1 MDQTLTKSCVIFF
14 LMDNLWVLRS
24 WGKSLLYVYYCW
36 RTTFLF
42 LPSLRCSSFCWQR
55 SPSADVS
62 PPWNTAAH
70 NEYARKKIVFLKK
83 YEYTRTKSYTHWETS
98 AMCLCLRL
106 THRSSSSWRRTSFS
120 RESPIPLVS
129 YLGRTNTSQE
139 NKYTRINL
147 PKILC
152 TCFKLFHF
160 FYILVHVI
168 YFLYHTCRH
177 HFQWAADHSPWP
189 GRSAHEGQERQGQR
203 LCPGWSAESAPCQ
216 DPADRKTKWD
226 ICQQHVVYEGEND
239 GLCKAHLSHGWV
251 ISLVGVQFV
260 LEQLSQCGIVLVLPD
275 GRTRLWTSRCCVD
288 IATYHVCIIYLTR
301 VYFCLCQQCFMSLFY
316 PLAERH

>member
-70 NEYARKKIVFLKK
+70 TEYVRKKIVFFFK
-83 YEYTRTKSYTHWETS
+83 YEYIRTKSYTHWETS

-147 PKILC
+147 PKIPC

-160 FYILVHVI
+160 FIYWYMSYIFYIILVDI
-168 YFLYHTCRH
+168 IFNG
-177 HFQWAADHSPWP
+177 QQII
-189 GRSAHEGQERQGQR
+189 AHGLEGQLMKDRRDRVKGSVQDDQLRAR
-203 LCPGWSAESAPCQ
+203 LVRTLQTGRPNE
-216 DPADRKTKWD
+216 T
-226 ICQQHVVYEGEND
+226 
-239 GLCKAHLSHGWV
+239 
-251 ISLVGVQFV
+251 FV
-260 LEQLSQCGIVLVLPD
+260 NN
-275 GRTRLWTSRCCVD
+275 T
-288 IATYHVCIIYLTR
+288 
-301 VYFCLCQQCFMSLFY
+301 
-316 PLAERH
+316 